1 MLDDINEQLS
11 KYKDL
16 RANGLSKDD
25 MFEAILNARKQVVTD
40 ILELVSGK

>member
-1 MLDDINEQLS
+1 MLEDVTEQLS

-16 RANGLSKDD
+16 RAQGLSKDE
-25 MFEAILNARKQVVTD
+25 MFEAILNTRKQVIAD